1 MPTRISGITLPNK
14 RSIIALTYVYG
25 VGKSTAEKVLQ
36 KTGIDPNKRA
46 DNLTE
51 EEATRIRKELEVIPH
66 EGDLRRKLQN
76 DVKRLQEISCYRAY
90 RHRRGL
96 PCRGQRTRYNARTR
110 RGRKVTIANKKK

>member
-1 MPTRISGITLPNK
+1 M
-14 RSIIALTYVYG
+14 YG